1 MYKVYFENRFM
12 VLSSQPDR
20 MQKYCLF
27 YKFHD
32 QMELYDKISEFINNR
47 NLKCANFYSYKANH
61 LWKAFESY
69 FNWVEAAG
77 GVVIHDTDQILFIKR
92 YGKWDIPKG
101 HIKKDEKPDECALRE
116 IGEECGITGSTITGQ
131 LRPTY
136 HIYPYGNKYYLKK
149 TFWFLLDYKGPYE
162 TSPQLSEGITEA
174 TWLPYGKLPGI
185 MNETWASVSD
195 VLNEVSLKLF
205 KK

>member
-1 MYKVYFENRFM
+1 
-12 VLSSQPDR
+12 
-20 MQKYCLF
+20 
-27 YKFHD
+27 
-32 QMELYDKISEFINNR
+32 MELYDKISEFINNR